1 MRNGTALCALGLLAS
16 LGLTSC
22 SIYGMAGDKVSEY
35 SLEHVA
41 PYLMGTDDL
50 AMSCATGEAMTS
62 VLLSFSRVTDSP
74 DKIAA
79 ATFLTAGLCAEFD
92 AREYE
97 LAGMRAVKEGR
108 SAEAQDALI
117 AEKRAHALAAKRY
130 FKGANHLVAAY
141 GEIGNKCPKFED
153 DNDQLIYMVG
163 LLSGLQAVL
172 HDRSADGQVGV
183 PLDMP
188 SKVAR
193 AVKCLDNEKWWGMP
207 DAIEA
212 SVWMAVPGTAPEGA
226 DAWAQ
231 FEKATQIGLE
241 KGVRLSQ
248 ALEALSAQSVGKTDL
263 LRKTIENHVAALKAK
278 PANEQ
283 WKMLD
288 ANATNMIEFMSD
300 RLWTEATGHR
310 TPINGLGTFWDAK
323 TEQADDD
330 LFGDD

>member
-1 MRNGTALCALGLLAS
+1 MHQGKAFLGLGLLAI
-16 LGLTSC
+16 LGLNSC

-50 AMSCATGEAMTS
+50 AMGCATGEAMTG

-74 DKIAA
+74 DKVAA

-92 AREYE
+92 AREHE
-97 LAGMRAVKEGR
+97 LAGLRAVKAGN
-108 SAEAQDALI
+108 SSEAQDALI

-130 FKGANHLVAAY
+130 YKGANHLVAAY
-141 GEIGNKCPKFED
+141 GEIGDKCPKFED
-153 DNDQLIYMVG
+153 DNDQLIYMIG

-172 HDRSADGQVGV
+172 HDRASDGQVGV

-193 AVKCLDNEKWWGMP
+193 AVKCLDNQKWWGMP
-207 DAIEA
+207 EAIEA
-212 SVWMAVPGTAPEGA
+212 SVWMAVPGSAPEGA

-231 FEKATQIGLE
+231 FESATKIGLE

-248 ALEALSAQSVGKTDL
+248 ALQALSAQSVGKTDL
-263 LRKTIENHVAALKAK
+263 LRKTIVDHAEAIKAK
-278 PANEQ
+278 PADKQ
-283 WKMLD
+283 WQMLD
-288 ANATNMIEFMSD
+288 ANATNMIEFLSD

-310 TPINGLGTFWDAK
+310 TPINGLGTFWDVKA
-323 TEQADDD
+323 EQADDD
-330 LFGDD
+330 LFGDE